1 MNYCSFLETYAK
13 KRRSLVCLGLD
24 PVLERIP
31 LNETSIEKKLTF
43 FFESIL
49 NQIVQRNIYPSAVK
63 PNYAFYAQYGF
74 EGLHALK
81 NIITMFKKEGIP
93 VILDSK
99 RGDIGNTSSAYAKET
114 FSFFEA
120 DAVTLSPYMG
130 YDTLSP
136 FVTEF
141 PDKGYYILCRTS
153 NKSAVDFQDKVIDG
167 KPLYIHVAEKLCS
180 WSKEGLGAVIGATY
194 PDELSQIIDVF
205 GNKSKSIPLLIPG
218 IGTQGGDLTATIT
231 ILKKSNNIHIHRIN
245 SSSGILYAYEKNTNA
260 SFDKAAVDEIHNLN
274 NEINKIADI

>member
-1 MNYCSFLETYAK
+1 MNYCSFLESYAK
-13 KRRSLVCLGLD
+13 KRDSLVCLGLD

-31 LNETSIEKKLTF
+31 LSEPSIEKKLTN

-49 NQIVQRNIYPSAVK
+49 NQIVQRSIYPSAVK

-81 NIITMFKKEGIP
+81 NVISMYKKEGIP

-99 RGDIGNTSSAYAKET
+99 RGDIGTTSSAYAKET

-130 YDTLSP
+130 FDTVNP

-141 PDKGYYILCRTS
+141 PDKGFYILCRTS
-153 NKSAVDFQDKVIDG
+153 NKTAVEFQDKMIDG
-167 KPLYIHVAEKLCS
+167 KPLYIHVAETLCS

-194 PDELSQIIDVF
+194 PEELSQILDIF
-205 GNKSKSIPLLIPG
+205 ENKSEKIPLLIPG
-218 IGTQGGDLTATIT
+218 IGTQGGDLKATVSC
-231 ILKKSNNIHIHRIN
+231 LKKSKNIHIHRIN
-245 SSSGILYAYEKNTNA
+245 SSSGILYAHEKKTNI
-260 SFDKAAVDEIHNLN
+260 SFDKAAVDEILNLN

>member
-1 MNYCSFLETYAK
+1 MNYCSLLESYAK
-13 KRRSLVCLGLD
+13 KRSSLVCLGLD
-24 PVLERIP
+24 PVVEKIP
-31 LNETSIEKKLTF
+31 LTETSIEKKITF

-49 NQIVQRNIYPSAVK
+49 NQIIQRNIYPSAVK

-81 NIITMFKKEGIP
+81 NVITMFKKEGIP

-130 YDTLSP
+130 FDTLSP
-136 FVTEF
+136 FVMEF
-141 PDKGYYILCRTS
+141 PDKGFYILCRTS
-153 NKSAVDFQDKVIDG
+153 NKTAIEFQDKLIDG
-167 KPLYIHVAEKLCS
+167 RPLYIHVAETICS
-180 WSKEGLGAVIGATY
+180 WSKEGLGAVVGATY
-194 PDELSQIIDVF
+194 PEELSQILDVF
-205 GNKSKSIPLLIPG
+205 AKKLKNIPLLIPG
-218 IGTQGGDLTATIT
+218 IGAQGGDLTATIMC
-231 ILKKSNNIHIHRIN
+231 LKKSSNMHIHRIN
-245 SSSGILYAYEKNTNA
+245 SSSGILYAYEKKANV
-260 SFDKAAVDEIHNLN
+260 SFDSAAVNEIQNLN

>member
-13 KRRSLVCLGLD
+13 KRSSLVCLGLD
-24 PVLERIP
+24 PILERIP
-31 LNETSIEKKLTF
+31 LTETSIEKKLTI

-74 EGLHALK
+74 DGLHALK
-81 NIITMFKKEGIP
+81 NIIDMYKKEGIP

-130 YDTLSP
+130 YDTLNP
-136 FVTEF
+136 FVTDF
-141 PDKGYYILCRTS
+141 PEKGYYILCRTS
-153 NKSAVDFQDKVIDG
+153 NKSAVDFQDKLIDG
-167 KPLYIHVAEKLCS
+167 KPLYMHVAETICA
-180 WSKEGLGAVIGATY
+180 WSKDGLGAVIGATY
-194 PDELSQIIDVF
+194 PDELSRIMDVF
-205 GNKSKSIPLLIPG
+205 DDKSKSIPLLIPG
-218 IGTQGGDLTATIT
+218 IGTQGGDLNATVA

-245 SSSGILYAYEKNTNA
+245 SSSGILYAYERKGNT
-260 SFDKAAVDEIHNLN
+260 SFDKAAVDEIHILN